1 MSPNADRQRRLLAIF
16 EETMLQE
23 PHAREAYVDRACGD
37 EPDLRSEVMRLLV
50 VNQEMSSFLEH
61 PTNLLRS
68 AVADQAQF
76 PGTDRFRIVRRLGA
90 GGMGVVYEVE
100 DNVRNEIVA

>member
-37 EPDLRSEVMRLLV
+37 EPGLRSDVMRLLV
-50 VNQEMSSFLEH
+50 VNQEMGSFLEH
-61 PTNLLRS
+61 PTICSAPPLLTKHRS
-68 AVADQAQF
+68 PAPTVFESYAVWAQAEW
-76 PGTDRFRIVRRLGA
+76 GSSTKSRITSETRSLL
-90 GGMGVVYEVE
+90 
-100 DNVRNEIVA
+100 